1 MAQTKN
7 TENKTAS
14 FSLSPEERSLLLGT
28 PLFRGVAEKELDG
41 LLTLLGASRKTF
53 PKGGFLL
60 HAGEETRRFGL
71 LLEGHLLIQQDDFW
85 GNENLMARLSPGD
98 LFAESFALLPGA
110 RLTVDVRC
118 GTEGVLLWLDA
129 SAFTGGVGVSLS
141 TAVPTGTASRST
153 VAGASGFSSTAVTGT
168 LSSPLARIT
177 ENFLRILAAKNLH
190 FNEKLIHMGHRSIRG
205 KLLSF
210 LSVTADRTGSADFT
224 IPFSRQQ
231 LADYLGVDRSAL
243 SAVLSSLQKEG
254 LLRYRR
260 NHFSLSRKIS
270 SL

>member
-1 MAQTKN
+1 MTQTKN
-7 TENKTAS
+7 TGSGAV
-14 FSLSPEERSLLLGT
+14 SLSPEERNLLLGT
-28 PLFRGVAEKELDG
+28 PLFRGVAEDELDG
-41 LLTLLGASRKTF
+41 LLALLGASRKTF

-129 SAFTGGVGVSLS
+129 SVFAGDAGASLS
-141 TAVPTGTASRST
+141 TAVLTGAASRT
-153 VAGASGFSSTAVTGT
+153 STAVTGT
-168 LSSPLARIT
+168 PATLLSTIT

-210 LSVTADRTGSADFT
+210 LSATADRTGSADFT

>member
-7 TENKTAS
+7 TGSGAA
-14 FSLSPEERSLLLGT
+14 SLSPEERSLLLGT
-28 PLFRGVAEKELDG
+28 PLFRGVAEDELDG
-41 LLTLLGASRKTF
+41 LLALLGASRQTF

-71 LLEGHLLIQQDDFW
+71 LLEGHLLIQQDDYW

-129 SAFTGGVGVSLS
+129 SAFAGGTGDFCS
-141 TAVPTGTASRST
+141 TTIP
-153 VAGASGFSSTAVTGT
+153 AGASSHSSASPGKTPSA
-168 LSSPLARIT
+168 PLARIT